1 MKRCLSYSSWWGTEG
16 PLTVDAVDG
25 TIPELCK
32 METES

>member
-1 MKRCLSYSSWWGTEG
+1 VKRCLSYSSWWGTEG
-16 PLTVDAVDG
+16 PLTVDG